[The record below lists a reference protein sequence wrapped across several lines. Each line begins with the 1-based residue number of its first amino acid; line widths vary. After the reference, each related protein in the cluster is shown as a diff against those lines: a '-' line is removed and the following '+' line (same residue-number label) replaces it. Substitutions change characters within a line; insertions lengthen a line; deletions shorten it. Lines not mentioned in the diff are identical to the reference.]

1 MIKYSLI
8 IDGKNVKSDF
18 TLPFNL
24 QVGDLIN
31 SSSDAKTP
39 YYLIKGIVMSIND
52 EFVQLHVDEFSNK
65 VNASINIDWF
75 NWVAFDFDNSCL
87 NFV

>member
-75 NWVAFDFDNSCL
+75 N
-87 NFV
+87 

>member
-18 TLPFNL
+18 TLPFNP

-52 EFVQLHVDEFSNK
+52 EFVQLHVDKFSNK
-65 VNASINIDWF
+65 VNASVNVDWF
-75 NWVAFDFDNSCL
+75 N
-87 NFV
+87 